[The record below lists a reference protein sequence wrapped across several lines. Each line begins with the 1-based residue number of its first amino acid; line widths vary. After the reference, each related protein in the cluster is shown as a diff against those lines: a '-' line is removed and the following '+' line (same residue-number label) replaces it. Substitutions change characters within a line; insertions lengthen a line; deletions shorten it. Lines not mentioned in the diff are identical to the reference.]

1 MYWDWCGDIEP
12 QLSELRERT
21 DAASLDDTPQDL
33 FRIAQVKLTLHVAI
47 HSWCTVPL
55 FMSTCEMLCSLCI
68 E

>member
-47 HSWCTVPL
+47 H
-55 FMSTCEMLCSLCI
+55 
-68 E
+68 